1 MPPMRREES
10 KHRRLS
16 PVFLALAGAA
26 CLAAALIAA
35 SVMGSRG
42 SEAAPA
48 VTADAP
54 AKRNPLFA
62 GIPQDGIALGDPAA
76 PLTVVEYADLQCP
89 YCATWSRDVLPT
101 VVEKYVRSGQVRL
114 EFRGLAFV
122 GPDSNKALRA
132 ALTAGEQ
139 DLLWDAVHALY
150 ERQGHENAGW
160 VTDNL
165 LRGLAP
171 VGVDLERTS
180 SAWVQRQV
188 TEAASAAR
196 IAAVPGTP
204 YFQVSRDGGP
214 LQPLPVESLDA
225 ASFTA
230 KLDGLL
236 AE

>member
-1 MPPMRREES
+1 MPPMRREGP

-16 PVFLALAGAA
+16 PVALALAGAA
-26 CLAAALIAA
+26 SLAAALIAA
-35 SVMGSRG
+35 SVVSSGG

-48 VTADAP
+48 VTAEAP
-54 AKRNPLFA
+54 AKRNPLFV

-76 PLTVVEYADLQCP
+76 PLTLVEYADLQCP
-89 YCATWSRDVLPT
+89 YCATWSREVLPA
-101 VVEKYVRSGQVRL
+101 VVERYVRSGRVRL
-114 EFRGLAFV
+114 EFRGLAFL
-122 GPDSNKALRA
+122 GPDSDKALRA

-139 DLLWDAVHALY
+139 DRLWDAVHALY

-160 VTDNL
+160 VTDDL

-180 SAWVQRQV
+180 SPWVERQV
-188 TEAASAAR
+188 SEAADAAR

-204 YFQVSRDGGP
+204 YFQVSREGGP

>member
-1 MPPMRREES
+1 MPPIRRETP
-10 KHRRLS
+10 KRRRLS
-16 PVFLALAGAA
+16 PVLLALAGAA

-35 SVMGSRG
+35 SVVGSRG

-101 VVEKYVRSGQVRL
+101 VVDRYVRSGQVRL

-122 GPDSNKALRA
+122 GPDSDRALRA

-139 DLLWDAVHALY
+139 DRLWDAVHALY

-160 VTDNL
+160 VTDDL

-171 VGVDLERTS
+171 VGIDLERTS
-180 SAWVQRQV
+180 SAWVEQQV

-196 IAAVPGTP
+196 RAAVPGTP
-204 YFQVSRDGGP
+204 YFQVSRAGGP

-225 ASFTA
+225 ESFTA
-230 KLDGLL
+230 KLEGLL
-236 AE
+236 AG